1 MQKQEI
7 KRILEKVRKEAPKK
21 KFTQSIDYIVSFKD
35 LDLKKTENQVEFFVV
50 LNHGTG
56 KESRICSLV
65 GPELIENAKVSSDT
79 AILVD
84 DFDKVAKDK
93 KLIKGLADKHAFFIA
108 QAAIMPKVASA
119 FGRVLGPK
127 GKMPNPKAGCVVPQ
141 NINLRPVVEKLKK
154 TVKVSIKKGPFFMA
168 RVGAES
174 SNDEEIVDNV
184 FTLYNAILHHL
195 PKEKHNIK
203 SQYLKTTMGKPVH
216 FESQDAVKQNE
227 KDS

>member
-35 LDLKKTENQVEFFVV
+35 LDLKKAENQVEFFVV

-56 KESRICSLV
+56 KENRICSLV
-65 GPELIENAKVSSDT
+65 GPELIENAKESSDT

-84 DFDKVAKDK
+84 EFDKIAKDK
-93 KLIKGLADKHAFFIA
+93 KSIKDLADKHTFFIA
-108 QAAIMPKVASA
+108 QAAIMPKVAST
-119 FGRVLGPK
+119 FGRVLGPR

-141 NINLRPVVEKLKK
+141 NINLKPVVEKLKK

-168 RVGAES
+168 RPRFLGNLYIRSPLTFQWES
-174 SNDEEIVDNV
+174 GI
-184 FTLYNAILHHL
+184 
-195 PKEKHNIK
+195 
-203 SQYLKTTMGKPVH
+203 
-216 FESQDAVKQNE
+216 
-227 KDS
+227 